1 MVSSTHHHSVSE
13 EKYAP
18 DRWMVISFLCESE
31 SLKTLIK
38 VRTLP
43 VSKGKIELQ
52 CLPDHCPSWTK
63 IFWPDQSQA
72 KMSLTKVALV
82 TLLIIIILAIGQPLS
97 TVHQR
102 RCYSCRWT
110 FWKQFFWNN
119 VNLETGL
126 VVHLGIAATNLW
138 LTIIRVRWIKQ
149 FSKLSKNYRMECTR
163 WLKNR
168 AHQAGAL
175 SKRKGRIQRFVLY
188 SPPFM

>member
-1 MVSSTHHHSVSE
+1 MVSPTHHRSMSE

-18 DRWMVISFLCESE
+18 DLWRVISFLCESE

-43 VSKGKIELQ
+43 VSKGRIELQ

-63 IFWPDQSQA
+63 IFWPDQNQA

>member
-1 MVSSTHHHSVSE
+1 MYSACIYICILIYTLGMVSSTHHRSMSE

-63 IFWPDQSQA
+63 IFWPDQNQA

-138 LTIIRVRWIKQ
+138 LTIIRVRW
-149 FSKLSKNYRMECTR
+149 KNNFQNWVKIIEWNAPGDWRTV
-163 WLKNR
+163 
-168 AHQAGAL
+168 
-175 SKRKGRIQRFVLY
+175 RIRLV
-188 SPPFM
+188 P

>member
-1 MVSSTHHHSVSE
+1 M
-13 EKYAP
+13 
-18 DRWMVISFLCESE
+18 
-31 SLKTLIK
+31 
-38 VRTLP
+38 
-43 VSKGKIELQ
+43 SKGRIELQ

-63 IFWPDQSQA
+63 IFWPDQSQT

-110 FWKQFFWNN
+110 FWKPFIWNN

-149 FSKLSKNYRMECTR
+149 FSKLSKNYRMDCTR

-188 SPPFM
+188 SPTSSGDLY

>member
-1 MVSSTHHHSVSE
+1 
-13 EKYAP
+13 
-18 DRWMVISFLCESE
+18 
-31 SLKTLIK
+31 
-38 VRTLP
+38 
-43 VSKGKIELQ
+43 
-52 CLPDHCPSWTK
+52 
-63 IFWPDQSQA
+63 
-72 KMSLTKVALV
+72 MSLTKVALV

-188 SPPFM
+188 SPHFNVKMAQVSEFEIFKCFKQRSRSRWRPIEAALWENQATRRRDARRWNLFIYRWKWNESCDENNRSHEVYIS

>member
-1 MVSSTHHHSVSE
+1 
-13 EKYAP
+13 
-18 DRWMVISFLCESE
+18 
-31 SLKTLIK
+31 
-38 VRTLP
+38 
-43 VSKGKIELQ
+43 
-52 CLPDHCPSWTK
+52 
-63 IFWPDQSQA
+63 
-72 KMSLTKVALV
+72 MSLTKVALV

-110 FWKQFFWNN
+110 FWKPFIWNN

-188 SPPFM
+188 SPLNSKSRKSFKIQLSNNDPGRDGDRAKLPCEETKRLEGEMRGGGIFLFFEIEMMKVKRELRRE

>member
-1 MVSSTHHHSVSE
+1 MVSPTHHCSMSE

-18 DRWMVISFLCESE
+18 DRWRVISFLCESE

-63 IFWPDQSQA
+63 IFWPDQSQT

-110 FWKQFFWNN
+110 FWKPFIWNN